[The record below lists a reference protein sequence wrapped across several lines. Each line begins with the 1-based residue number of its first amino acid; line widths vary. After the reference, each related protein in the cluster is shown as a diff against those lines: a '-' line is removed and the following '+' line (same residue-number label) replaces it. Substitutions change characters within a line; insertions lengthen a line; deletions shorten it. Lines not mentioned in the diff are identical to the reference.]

1 MSDYFAAQ
9 PPTAALE
16 EEIAGLGAWFE
27 IDLDALTGNLAAIR
41 AHTGP
46 AVEPMAVVK
55 NNAYGHG
62 LRPVCEALAEAGLTW
77 VMVAKQDEAEEIRAW
92 NRSLE
97 VLSMDVPHAPGQVR
111 RAVELGITQL
121 AYSDRHIADLAD
133 AARRTGRTAGV
144 FVKVDTGLR
153 RVGIAHDAAADFI
166 ARAAATEG
174 IAIRGVFSSF
184 MQDATN
190 DARILERFRAVLED
204 LQARGIDPGYRS
216 LAATHGLFH
225 HPDSWLDMVR
235 PAMALYG
242 VYPTP
247 AEAAIG
253 LPLTQALAFKARVE
267 LVKPVA
273 KGESVTYFGRYTAPR
288 DMRAATVHAG
298 FYDGL
303 PRELSNA
310 ATVSVGDT
318 DVPSIGS
325 VSLNHILFDATDV
338 EVSEGDIVTLIGRTG
353 ANDLAATA
361 KASGWMVYSLMNH
374 LNPFVPRV
382 YTRAGIPVAIHRARL

>member
-1 MSDYFAAQ
+1 VTGYFDAQ
-9 PPTAALE
+9 PERKALE
-16 EEIAGLGAWFE
+16 EEIDGFGAWFE

-46 AVEPMAVVK
+46 SVEPMAVVK

-77 VMVAKQDEAEEIRAW
+77 VMVAKQDEAEEIRSW
-92 NRSLE
+92 NRTLE
-97 VLSMDVPHAPGQVR
+97 VLSMDAVYTAAQYR
-111 RAVELGITQL
+111 RAVDLGITQL
-121 AYSDRHIADLAD
+121 AYTETHISRLSA
-133 AARRTGRTAGV
+133 AARETGRTAGV
-144 FVKVDTGLR
+144 FIKVDTGLR
-153 RVGIAHDAAADFI
+153 RVGIAHDKAADFI
-166 ARAAATEG
+166 ARAAETEG

-184 MQDATN
+184 MQDDAN
-190 DARILERFRAVLED
+190 DARIMERFRAVLDD
-204 LQARGIDPGYRS
+204 LAARGIDPGYRS

-242 VYPTP
+242 VCPTP
-247 AEAAIG
+247 AEAAVG
-253 LPLTQALAFKARVE
+253 LPLTQELAFKARVE

-273 KGESVTYFGRYTAPR
+273 KGDSVTYFGRYIAPR

-298 FYDGL
+298 FYDCL

-310 ATVSVGDT
+310 ATVTVDGT
-318 DVPSIGS
+318 DVPGIGS

-338 EVSEGDIVTLIGRTG
+338 DVSEGDAVTLIGRSG

-382 YTRAGIPVAIHRARL
+382 YTRGGVPVAIHRARL

>member
-1 MSDYFAAQ
+1 MSGFFSSQ
-9 PPTAALE
+9 PARAALE
-16 EEIAGLGAWFE
+16 EEIAGFGAWFE
-27 IDLDALTGNLAAIR
+27 IDLDALVGNLAAIR
-41 AHTGP
+41 AYTGP

-62 LRPVCEALAEAGLTW
+62 LRPVCEALAEAGLRW

-92 NRSLE
+92 DRALE
-97 VLSMDVPHAPGQVR
+97 VVSMDALYTPAQYR

-121 AYSDRHIADLAD
+121 AYSEAHIARLSA
-133 AARRTGRTAGV
+133 AARETGRSAGV
-144 FVKVDTGLR
+144 FIKVDTGLR
-153 RVGIAHDAAADFI
+153 RVGIAHDKAADFI
-166 ARAAATEG
+166 ARAAETEG
-174 IAIRGVFSSF
+174 ISIRGVFSSF
-184 MQDATN
+184 MQDAEN
-190 DARILERFRAVLED
+190 DTRIMARFRAVLDD
-204 LQARGIDPGYRS
+204 LASRGVDPGYRS

-247 AEAAIG
+247 AEAAVG
-253 LPLTQALAFKARVE
+253 LPLTQALAFRARVE

-273 KGESVTYFGRYTAPR
+273 KGDSVTYFGRYIALR

-303 PRELSNA
+303 PRELSNT
-310 ATVSVGDT
+310 ATVSVDGT
-318 DVPSIGS
+318 DVPGIGS

-338 EVSEGDIVTLIGRTG
+338 DVSEGDVITLIGRGG

-382 YTRAGIPVAIHRARL
+382 YTRGGVPVALHRARL